1 MKEYNDQINELINDF
16 SFFENWEDK
25 YQYLIDLGRNV
36 PAMSEELKIDE
47 NKLKGCQS
55 VVYFSNSFNS
65 DGSITYMATSD
76 AAIVQ
81 GLIAL
86 MLKVFSGKKPQEI
99 LDINVQQAMY
109 NFYEQMIVGDT
120 ADNVNYFKGKG
131 KKFAE
136 KYFENCV
143 TEYQYTRKIYSAQV
157 MACLLTLQRR
167 RLL

>member
-1 MKEYNDQINELINDF
+1 LKENNDQINELINDF

-36 PAMSEELKIDE
+36 PAMSEELKIDD

-99 LDINVQQAMY
+99 LDINI
-109 NFYEQMIVGDT
+109 NFL
-120 ADNVNYFKGKG
+120 
-131 KKFAE
+131 E
-136 KYFENCV
+136 KIGLDEHLSP
-143 TEYQYTRKIYSAQV
+143 TRKNGLSSLISSIKNTAK
-157 MACLLTLQRR
+157 LQ
-167 RLL
+167 LI

>member
-1 MKEYNDQINELINDF
+1 MCALTEYNDQINELINDF

-36 PAMSEELKIDE
+36 PAMNDELKIDE

-55 VVYFSNSFNS
+55 VVYFSNSYNN
-65 DGSITYMATSD
+65 DGSITFMANSD

-99 LDINVQQAMY
+99 LDINI
-109 NFYEQMIVGDT
+109 NFL
-120 ADNVNYFKGKG
+120 
-131 KKFAE
+131 E
-136 KYFENCV
+136 KIGLDEHLSP
-143 TEYQYTRKIYSAQV
+143 TRKNGLSSLISSIKNA
-157 MACLLTLQRR
+157 AKLKII
-167 RLL
+167 